1 MKLFYLSKLKTA
13 VEPGIKGSD
22 VDKTND
28 DVALTKEVYE
38 TEVITLVL
46 VVEKAVSFI
55 EVKIDE
61 IVVKLDM

>member
-1 MKLFYLSKLKTA
+1 VKLFYLSKLKTA

-46 VVEKAVSFI
+46 VVEMS
-55 EVKIDE
+55 
-61 IVVKLDM
+61 IV

>member
-1 MKLFYLSKLKTA
+1 MAAAMLELVAKLILT
-13 VEPGIKGSD
+13 
-22 VDKTND
+22 
-28 DVALTKEVYE
+28 LTKEVYE